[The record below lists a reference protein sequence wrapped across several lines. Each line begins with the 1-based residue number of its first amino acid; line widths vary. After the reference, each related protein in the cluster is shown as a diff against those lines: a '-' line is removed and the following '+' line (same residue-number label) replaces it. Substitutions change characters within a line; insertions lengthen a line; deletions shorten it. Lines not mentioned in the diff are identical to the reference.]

1 MEIQQI
7 LSFLGMAALL
17 TLLPGPDI
25 IFVLT
30 ESLTKGKN
38 NGIAIAT
45 GLAAGVLVHT
55 LAAATGLSVILYQ
68 SALAFQIVKYAGA
81 SYLMYLAVMSFLE
94 KPNPTLSMVENLDN
108 GKMIDKENMF
118 KLVRK
123 SFLMNVLNP
132 KVSIFFIAFL
142 PQFIIKSEMESVFQ
156 MGILG
161 IIFMIQ
167 AFFIFCLVAILA
179 GRFSVYLNS
188 RRFWLVS
195 KWLKV
200 ITFAI
205 LSIRLAF
212 SEK

>member
-45 GLAAGVLVHT
+45 GLATGVLVHT

-81 SYLMYLAVMSFLE
+81 AYLMYLAVMSFLE
-94 KPNPTLSMVENLDN
+94 KPNPVSIEENKN
-108 GKMIDKENMF
+108 FVKEDMF

-188 RRFWLVS
+188 SRFWLVS

-205 LSIRLAF
+205 LSIRLAI